1 MANKRSLSLLEFSN
15 KGIIILIQVFCLL
28 LHKFPKLL
36 GISGV
41 SKRKTLAVLDIVT
54 VIFGASQMFINLVK
68 SMRLKW
74 ERWNICQLL
83 ISGKLLNI
91 SVSVV
96 VKMFVISTLGL
107 LIPQSMPQ
115 FYLALTWAIHTEYSS
130 TMIKEI
136 LLSLDTYTA
145 SNNTLELKYVLR
157 KPRHQSSMNLS
168 PAGCLQYPKVLKW
181 EHILI
186 QKRFAFSLL
195 LSYIRRNETKIHIN
209 KMETQRVQHFPK
221 AIQNESDLPCFF
233 ESDHEPQDNQIIR
246 YRPSLSV
253 ILYPQIISLSHF
265 SLWRTQALVLS
276 EIWPSTALCKSIT
289 LYSHTFYMTWIQQ
302 LSYHSLCSVEQKPF
316 PWFLILFLLY

>member
-1 MANKRSLSLLEFSN
+1 
-15 KGIIILIQVFCLL
+15 
-28 LHKFPKLL
+28 
-36 GISGV
+36 
-41 SKRKTLAVLDIVT
+41 
-54 VIFGASQMFINLVK
+54 
-68 SMRLKW
+68 MRLKW

-136 LLSLDTYTA
+136 LLWLDTYTA

-157 KPRHQSSMNLS
+157 KPRHQSSMILS

-276 EIWPSTALCKSIT
+276 EIWPSTALYKSIT

-302 LSYHSLCSVEQKPF
+302 WSYHSLCSVEQKPF
-316 PWFLILFLLY
+316 PWFLILFLFY